1 MKLQREFYNR
11 SALIIAQELIGKKL
25 VHGETAGIII
35 ETEAYLGEIDAAAH
49 SYKGRTARTEIQF
62 GAGGFAY
69 VYQIYGKNFCFN
81 VVANLENIPEA
92 VLIRALEPT
101 DGVELMKIR
110 RNKNNLRD
118 LCSGPGKL
126 AQALSI
132 TKNLNGADLCG
143 GEIFIEDVGIN
154 PRVETTKRIG
164 IDYAGDAANYLW
176 RFISDSGRERIS
188 KSGVEE
194 KVI

>member
-11 SALIIAQELIGKKL
+11 SALIVAQELVGKKL

-35 ETEAYLGEIDAAAH
+35 ETEAYLGELDAAAH

-62 GAGGFAY
+62 GAGGYAY

-101 DGVELMKIR
+101 DGLELMKSR

-126 AQALSI
+126 AQALAI
-132 TKNLNGADLCG
+132 TKIHNGADLCG

-176 RFISDSGRERIS
+176 RFIFYSGGERIS

-194 KVI
+194 KIS

>member
-1 MKLQREFYNR
+1 MKLGREFYNR
-11 SALIIAQELIGKKL
+11 SGIIVARDLIGKKL
-25 VHGETAGIII
+25 VRGETAGIII
-35 ETEAYLGEIDAAAH
+35 ETEAYMGELDAAAH
-49 SYKGRTARTEIQF
+49 SYKERTARTEIQF

-81 VVANLENIPEA
+81 VVANVENIPEA

-126 AQALSI
+126 AQALGN
-132 TKNLNGADLCG
+132 TKNLYGADLCG
-143 GEIFIEDVGIN
+143 EEIFIEDAGLTPEILA
-154 PRVETTKRIG
+154 TKRIG

-176 RFISDSGRERIS
+176 RFVATKNAARS
-188 KSGVEE
+188 
-194 KVI
+194 

>member
-1 MKLQREFYNR
+1 MKLSREFYQR
-11 SALIIAQELIGKKL
+11 SALIVAQELIGKKL

-35 ETEAYLGEIDAAAH
+35 ETEAYLGELDAAAH

-62 GAGGFAY
+62 GAGGYAY

-101 DGVELMKIR
+101 DGLELMKIR

-118 LCSGPGKL
+118 ICSGPGKL
-126 AQALSI
+126 AQALAI
-132 TKNLNGADLCG
+132 TKNFNGADLCG
-143 GEIFIEDVGIN
+143 GEIFIEDVGLAPEIAA
-154 PRVETTKRIG
+154 TKRVG
-164 IDYAGDAANYLW
+164 IDYAGDAAEYLW
-176 RFISDSGRERIS
+176 RFIFDSRSERIS
-188 KSGVEE
+188 KFGVEG
-194 KVI
+194 KIS

>member
-11 SALIIAQELIGKKL
+11 SALIVAQELIGKKL
-25 VHGETAGIII
+25 VHGDTAGIII
-35 ETEAYLGEIDAAAH
+35 ETEAYLGELDAAAH

-143 GEIFIEDVGIN
+143 GEIFIEEAGIN
-154 PRVETTKRIG
+154 PRVKTTKRIG

-176 RFISDSGRERIS
+176 RFIFDSGSERIS